1 MSNKYNTKSLVEAG
15 LLTAILIILIL
26 LNFYIPI
33 FAVVGKFIIPIPVV
47 ILYMR
52 HNLKNTIISLVV
64 TGIITG
70 IMYNPIYGLIST
82 IMFGLTGIALG
93 YSIKNKKSFGFII
106 LILSL
111 SFILGMILNFT
122 VYIKLINNISLFEFI
137 TQSINQMNLAVD
149 EIITM
154 YKNLAISEE
163 QLKPILDSLQMVK
176 SGLFLKVLPAIIIMS
191 AILFSYLTFIISRSI
206 LKKLGYNDIIEVTP
220 ISKIQIS
227 IQVAT
232 LVAIFLL
239 IGIILNKKNIEY
251 SDYVL
256 MSSQLI
262 LQYMFLI
269 EGMSVAI
276 FYLKNKFNM
285 SKVLITV
292 IMIFTVFSNLGMI
305 YFILGFMDLIVDFR
319 KLDPNRRMRI
329 K

>member
-33 FAVVGKFIIPIPVV
+33 FSVVGKFILPIPVV
-47 ILYMR
+47 LLYMR
-52 HNLKNTIISLVV
+52 HDLKNTIISLVV
-64 TGIITG
+64 TGVITG
-70 IMYNPIYGLIST
+70 IMYNPIYGLTST

-93 YSIKNKKSFGFII
+93 YAIKNKKSFGFTI

-111 SFILGMILNFT
+111 FFILGMIFNFT
-122 VYIKLINNISLFEFI
+122 VYIKLINNISLSEFI
-137 TQSINQMNLAVD
+137 TQSISQMSLATD
-149 EIITM
+149 EIINM
-154 YKNLAISEE
+154 YKNLGISEQ
-163 QLKPILDSLQMVK
+163 QLKPILDSLEMVK
-176 SGLFLKVLPAIIIMS
+176 SGLFLKLLPAIIIIS
-191 AILFSYLTFIISRSI
+191 AILFSYLTFIISKSI

-251 SDYVL
+251 SDYIL
-256 MSSQLI
+256 MSTQLI

-269 EGMSVAI
+269 EGISVAI

-285 SKVLITV
+285 SKVLIIV
-292 IMIFTVFSNLGMI
+292 IIIFTVFSNIGMI
-305 YFILGFMDLIVDFR
+305 YFVLGFMDLIVDFR